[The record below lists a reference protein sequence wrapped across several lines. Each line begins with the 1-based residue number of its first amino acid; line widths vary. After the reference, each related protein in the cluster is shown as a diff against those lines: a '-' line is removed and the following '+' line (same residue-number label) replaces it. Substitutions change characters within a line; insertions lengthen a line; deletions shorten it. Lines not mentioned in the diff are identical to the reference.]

1 MLFLFDCQSK
11 GPSPLQRPPEF
22 QHETLRK
29 FLLSSRKYFFAKYL
43 AKYETSA
50 KDRRGIH
57 ERFAKFVFSAKNGGL
72 QVKEFKSNAICT

>member
-57 ERFAKFVFSAKNGGL
+57 ERFAKNGGL